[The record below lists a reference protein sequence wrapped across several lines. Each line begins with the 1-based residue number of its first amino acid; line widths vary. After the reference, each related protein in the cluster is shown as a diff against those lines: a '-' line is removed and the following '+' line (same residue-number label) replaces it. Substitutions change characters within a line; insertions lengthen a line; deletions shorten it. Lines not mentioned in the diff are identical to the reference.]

1 VTPWPIYVACQAPLS
16 MDFSRQEYWNGSP
29 FPIPGD
35 LPDQESNLSP
45 ALEGGY
51 FTTEPPEKFGNNTD
65 HSVSQFWFHFSLDD
79 LSKFRQFLFYLNSC
93 LFTIV
98 ASSCLWKNSEVKEDV
113 LLRSSNLNE
122 KSENNYL
129 SKFWLQ
135 SVFIIFCPSMPI
147 TKSKYCK
154 TWLA

>member
-1 VTPWPIYVACQAPLS
+1 MLCCHFNHGLCFATPWTTACQAPLS

-129 SKFWLQ
+129 SKF
-135 SVFIIFCPSMPI
+135 
-147 TKSKYCK
+147 
-154 TWLA
+154 